1 MRRRQKADLPRHEAG
16 RESDREPIPIRAN
29 VENMVAGR
37 QRSRDP
43 RHIRK
48 EFPRNNRDAG
58 AVRNNRIRVGVRD
71 QRKRGAQAATLSCAR

>member
-1 MRRRQKADLPRHEAG
+1 ML
-16 RESDREPIPIRAN
+16 
-29 VENMVAGR
+29 AGR
-37 QRSRDP
+37 QRRRDP

-58 AVRNNRIRVGVRD
+58 PVRNNRIRLRVRD